1 MKVRQLTEEYIN
13 LIKEDIEY
21 SKENYNKAF
30 DYINSSTAI
39 YHGSPI
45 RFPYVPKLYTNEVI
59 DYFKYI
65 AKTTHTILCKIINK
79 YMDDPDYRKLF
90 PFSKELEQL
99 ILCDSGYTQPLPIA
113 RIDLFFNEDD
123 FSFKFCEFNADG
135 ASAMN
140 EDRELNIAFNN
151 DKIFSKFKDKYNVR
165 EFELFDTWVKEL
177 FNIYST
183 FKYRVE
189 NPTIAIVDFMESAT
203 SEEFKI
209 FKNRFEAMGYKTLIE
224 DITTLKY
231 NDGLYS
237 KDGEKIDIVYRRA
250 VTSEL
255 MEKIDQAS
263 AFIEAI
269 KDKKTCIIGS
279 LRTQVI
285 HNKIIYKI
293 MHQKETFEF
302 LNEEEIQFIEDHI
315 PMTYW
320 LKDGEFDFDEVVN
333 NKDKWIIKPD
343 DLYGARGVYAGVDY
357 SKEEYKKLVK
367 ENTNKGYLL
376 QEYAPMYKTK
386 NFLKEKNGEFVF
398 DWFSNMP
405 GIFIYNGKFAGIYSR
420 AGRQGII
427 CEAAGGI
434 ALCSKNVDV

>member
-1 MKVRQLTEEYIN
+1 MKVRELTDEYLN
-13 LIKEDIEY
+13 LINEDLEY

-59 DYFKYI
+59 EYFEYV

-79 YMDDPDYRKLF
+79 YMEDENYRKLF
-90 PFSKELEQL
+90 PFSKELEEL
-99 ILCDSGYTQPLPIA
+99 ILCDNGYSQPLPIA

-140 EDRELNIAFNN
+140 EDRELNNAYKD
-151 DKIFSKFKDKYNVR
+151 DKLFLKFCEKYNVR
-165 EFELFDTWVKEL
+165 HFELFDTWVDE
-177 FNIYST
+177 FMNIYSD
-183 FKYRVE
+183 FKYKVD
-189 NPTIAIVDFMESAT
+189 NPTVAIVDFMESAT
-203 SEEFKI
+203 NEEFKI
-209 FKNRFEAMGYKTLIE
+209 FKQRFEKKGYKTLIE

-231 NDGLYS
+231 DNGLYS
-237 KDGEKIDIVYRRA
+237 KDGVKIDVVYRRA

-255 MEKIDQAS
+255 MEKIDKAP

-269 KDKKTCIIGS
+269 KDKKTCVIGS
-279 LRTQVI
+279 IRTQVI

-302 LNEEEIQFIEDHI
+302 LTDEEIQFIKEHI
-315 PMTYW
+315 PATSW
-320 LKDGEFDFDEVVN
+320 LKEGEFDREEVVN

-357 SKEEYKKLVK
+357 SNEEFEKLVD
-367 ENTNKGYLL
+367 EHTNKGYLL

-386 NFLKEKNGEFVF
+386 NFLKEKSGEFVF
-398 DWFSNMP
+398 DEFNNMP
-405 GIFIYNGKFAGIYSR
+405 GLFLYNGKFAGVYSR

-427 CEAAGGI
+427 CEDAGGVAI
-434 ALCSKNVDV
+434 CSMNVDI